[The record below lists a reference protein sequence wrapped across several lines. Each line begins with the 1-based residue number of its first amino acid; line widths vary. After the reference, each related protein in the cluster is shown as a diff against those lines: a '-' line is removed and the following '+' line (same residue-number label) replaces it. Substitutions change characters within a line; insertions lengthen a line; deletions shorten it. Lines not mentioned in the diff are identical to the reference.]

1 MKNKEDTVSKFC
13 VPYISRT
20 ALYGV
25 LLALVC
31 SFFVVSCKKFTAS
44 PVHLCLVLDRP
55 ANPNHIP
62 LYVGNALGY
71 FKEAGIFIDIQ
82 KPTTDS
88 TLAQLQ
94 EGTADLALASLPRV
108 FQTIG
113 RKGSVAVVGKLIDK
127 PTKGFLTLKS
137 SGLKSVQ
144 DFNGRIM
151 GYDGAYSILPSA
163 EVVLAKKNVQLGCR
177 LNLETQAVNELV
189 SKKIDIIYGALSNL
203 EPEYL
208 KSMGHKVHFFLAAD
222 MEMPMYDEI
231 VVVAHSSMKRNKD
244 MMISFQK
251 ALQKSI
257 DFCRSKPQLAFEMY
271 ANLLHNK
278 SRNQVMWEE
287 ISWEKTVPLLA
298 ESQQFSY
305 ERVQILAD
313 WYYEN
318 GLVGTAIAITPQFI
332 PALTK

>member
-1 MKNKEDTVSKFC
+1 MRAFC
-13 VPYISRT
+13 EAYISRT
-20 ALYGV
+20 FLYAV
-25 LLALVC
+25 LLASIC
-31 SFFVVSCKKFTAS
+31 CFFVVGCKKFTAS
-44 PVHLCLVLDRP
+44 PNHLRLVLDRP

-71 FKEAGIFIDIQ
+71 FKEEGILIDIQ

-88 TLAQLQ
+88 PLGQLQ
-94 EGTADLALASLPRV
+94 DGTADLALASLPRV

-113 RKGSVAVVGKLIDK
+113 RKGAVAVVGKLIDK

-137 SGLKSVQ
+137 SGLKRVE

-163 EVVLAKKNVQLGCR
+163 EVVLDKKNVQLGCR
-177 LNLETQAVNELV
+177 LNLGTEAVNELV
-189 SKKIDIIYGALSNL
+189 SKKIDIIYGALRNI

-208 KSMGHKVHFFLAAD
+208 QAMGHKVHFFLATD
-222 MEMPMYDEI
+222 LGMPVYDEL
-231 VVVAHSSMKRNKD
+231 VVVAHPSMKRNKD
-244 MMISFQK
+244 MVILFQK

-278 SRNQVMWEE
+278 ARNQVMWEE
-287 ISWEKTVPLLA
+287 LSWDKTVPLLA

-305 ERVQILAD
+305 DAVQTLAD
-313 WYYEN
+313 WYYDN
-318 GLVGTAIAITPQFI
+318 GLVGTPIAITPQFI